1 MTKEEI
7 QEYSL
12 RITQGNKSDL
22 VVTTYD
28 IILKYLEDAGKKY
41 QEGDREQFA
50 FHIRKANE
58 FLAEL
63 MGALDLQYPVSRE
76 LMNIYRFVQKMFMQA
91 MFQKEPSSLEGLEQI
106 LSGLREAFAEV
117 AKQDNSQPLAG
128 GKGQVYAG
136 LTYGRESLN
145 ETYEPNPGFMA

>member
-22 VVTTYD
+22 VVATYD
-28 IILKYLEDAGKKY
+28 IILKYLEDARMEY
-41 QEGDREQFA
+41 QAGDKEQFA

-58 FLAEL
+58 FLTEL
-63 MGALDLQYPVSRE
+63 MGALDLQYSVSRE
-76 LMNIYRFVQKMFMQA
+76 LMNIYRFVQKMLIQA
-91 MFQKEPSSLEGLEQI
+91 RFQKELSSLEGLEQI
-106 LSGLREAFAEV
+106 LSSLREAFVEV